1 MASVFS
7 TNSKSHLEKK
17 IWLDEAVDIQRFDK
31 LKYNSIDKLNEN
43 QISYFWQPQEV
54 DLSKDKID
62 FAKLTKQEQHI
73 FTSNL
78 KRQILLDSVQGRA
91 PNTVLGPI
99 ASLPEWENFITTW
112 AFFEGSIHSRSYT
125 HIIRNVYANPSV
137 VFDEIT
143 SIQEI
148 IDCADDISRYYDE
161 LDVYNKQVALFGY
174 GTHNLNGEV
183 VVLEEYEHKKKV
195 WLCVNSI
202 NILEAV
208 RFYVSF
214 ACSFAFGENKIMEGN
229 AKIIRFIS
237 RDENLHMAATQMI
250 LRLMKRE
257 DPDFEK
263 IAVECHDEVQ
273 GMFMSAI
280 KQEEDWADYL
290 FKDGSMIGLNA
301 EILKQ
306 YTRYIGAIR
315 MKKVDITVPYTP
327 VAKNPIPWMDS
338 WIESSTVQV
347 APQEVEV
354 SSYVVGGISNEISDD
369 SFDDLDFSL

>member
-1 MASVFS
+1 MASVFK
-7 TNSKSHLEKK
+7 TNDKSHLDKNL
-17 IWLDEAVDIQRFDK
+17 WLDEAVDIQRFDK

-54 DLSKDKID
+54 DLMKDKID

-91 PNTVLGPI
+91 PNTVLAPI

-161 LDVYNKQVALFGY
+161 LDVYNKQVSLFGY
-174 GTHNLNGEV
+174 GTHNLNGET

-195 WLCVNSI
+195 WLCVQSI
-202 NILEAV
+202 QILEAI

-214 ACSFAFGENKIMEGN
+214 A
-229 AKIIRFIS
+229 
-237 RDENLHMAATQMI
+237 
-250 LRLMKRE
+250 
-257 DPDFEK
+257 
-263 IAVECHDEVQ
+263 
-273 GMFMSAI
+273 
-280 KQEEDWADYL
+280 
-290 FKDGSMIGLNA
+290 
-301 EILKQ
+301 
-306 YTRYIGAIR
+306 
-315 MKKVDITVPYTP
+315 
-327 VAKNPIPWMDS
+327 
-338 WIESSTVQV
+338 
-347 APQEVEV
+347 
-354 SSYVVGGISNEISDD
+354 
-369 SFDDLDFSL
+369 